1 MMKKI
6 SINRID
12 ITKELI
18 MAKIFKNKFFWML
31 SSGLI
36 LTFMLFVKL
45 LPCVVVS
52 ELIKIF
58 IDVFAMLGSGVFCS
72 AIVALI
78 IEKQTKET
86 QDRQRKFI
94 LASAKDRF
102 ITLYSRELAVL
113 SVCNSK
119 YFLKQPLN
127 WKERNLT
134 LKEISDKLLLLM
146 EQFKHSPKLMD
157 IDKAYTLE
165 DINIEKQKD
174 ICILEK
180 NRILYEGLYE
190 NLLDILEEA
199 NYYLISGVLDEDII
213 EKISNLK
220 WNFQDILNCST
231 KEYSDEELVIDFK
244 KILFE
249 KTPEILSIFEIGDKE
264 TFRVHYSIVG
274 ID

>member
-1 MMKKI
+1 
-6 SINRID
+6 
-12 ITKELI
+12 